1 MPAPETAGGTLP
13 PIAIIVGQC
22 SLRLWG
28 MTTEERLRRSLRRQG
43 ITDIRLWDGNTPDA
57 AGLLLIR
64 GDYVFDPVLLAD
76 LARRPGTVLVHQD
89 APVAAHVRGGEAQD
103 VAAAMAESRP
113 IPGGAGLTL
122 VGPDALSSAYN
133 NSLRKRETPYLMPLT
148 PDTVDAAERRTFAGS
163 YKGVTDVVTKYLWPR
178 PALAVTRWCAAA
190 GIRPNAVTL
199 LSLVM
204 VILATWAFFE
214 GQFLLG
220 LIAAWLMTFLDTV
233 DGKLARVTLTSTRFG
248 NVFDHG
254 IDLIHPPFWYW
265 AWVAG
270 CDNVGAAVPG
280 LQAALLLVIVGY
292 ILQRVQEGVFIALFG
307 LEMHIWRRFDSL
319 FRLVVARRN
328 PNLILLTLAALAGAP
343 AAGMIAVAGW
353 TAVSLVVHTIQII
366 QAGGA
371 RRHGQLVSW
380 LAR

>member
-1 MPAPETAGGTLP
+1 MPAPETAGGSLP

-22 SLRLWG
+22 PLLLWG

-43 ITDIRLWDGNTPDA
+43 ITDVRLWHGQPADA
-57 AGLLLIR
+57 AGMLLIR

-76 LARRPGTVLVHQD
+76 LARRPGTVLLHQD
-89 APVAAHVRGGEAQD
+89 LPVAAHVGRAEARELT
-103 VAAAMAESRP
+103 AAMAESRALP
-113 IPGGAGLTL
+113 AGTGLTQ
-122 VGPDALSSAYN
+122 VGPEGLSSAYN
-133 NSLRKRETPYLMPLT
+133 NSLRKREAPYLMPLT
-148 PDTVDAAERRTFAGS
+148 PATVDAAERRTFAGS
-163 YKGVTDVVTKYLWPR
+163 YKGVTDAVTKYLWPR

-190 GIRPNAVTL
+190 GVRPNAVTL

-214 GQFLLG
+214 GRFLLG

-270 CDNVGAAVPG
+270 CESVGASAPG

-292 ILQRVQEGVFIALFG
+292 VVQRVQEGVFIALFG

-319 FRLVVARRN
+319 FRLIVARRN
-328 PNLILLTLAALAGAP
+328 PNLALLTVAALVGAP
-343 AAGMIAVAGW
+343 DYGMIAVAAW
-353 TAVSLVVHTIQII
+353 TAVSLVVHTIQIA

-371 RRHGQLVSW
+371 RRGGRLVSW